1 MYISEVNELKQRLEQ
16 AKNDLG
22 YFGFELVDVLGSLQ
36 VKNNKT
42 FAIVETIDQL
52 EFIIV
57 GMRLLSE

>member
-42 FAIVETIDQL
+42 LAIVETIEQL
-52 EFIIV
+52 ELIIV

>member
-36 VKNNKT
+36 VKNNTT
-42 FAIVETIDQL
+42 FAIVETIEQL
-52 EFIIV
+52 EWIIV

>member
-42 FAIVETIDQL
+42 FAIVETIEQL
-52 EFIIV
+52 EWIIV

>member
-42 FAIVETIDQL
+42 FAIVETIEQL
-52 EFIIV
+52 ELIIV

>member
-16 AKNDLG
+16 AKNDLS

-42 FAIVETIDQL
+42 FAIVETFEQL
-52 EFIIV
+52 ELIIV

>member
-36 VKNNKT
+36 VKNNTT
-42 FAIVETIDQL
+42 FVIVETIEQL
-52 EFIIV
+52 EWIIV

>member
-1 MYISEVNELKQRLEQ
+1 MYISAVNELKQRLEQ

-36 VKNNKT
+36 VKNNTT
-42 FAIVETIDQL
+42 FAIVETIEQL
-52 EFIIV
+52 EWIIV